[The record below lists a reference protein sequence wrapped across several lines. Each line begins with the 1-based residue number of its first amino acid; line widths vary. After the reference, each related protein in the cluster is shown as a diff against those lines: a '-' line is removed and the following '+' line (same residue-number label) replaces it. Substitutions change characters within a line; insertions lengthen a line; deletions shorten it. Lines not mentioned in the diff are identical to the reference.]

1 MGRTTNIVKIVNAGI
16 INITSVEYLLKRAL
30 YFAEF
35 IYLIEKAFLRKA
47 FSLDVIG

>member
-1 MGRTTNIVKIVNAGI
+1 MVNAGI

-35 IYLIEKAFLRKA
+35 IYLFEKAFIKKA
-47 FSLDVIG
+47 FSLDFID